1 MTGYDNL
8 RRLPSSVNPDK
19 PTRRERAQATR
30 RRILDAA
37 YDLFVERGFT
47 GTRMADVAERA
58 GVAVQ
63 TVYFT
68 FHTKAALLEAC
79 DERAVLGDDDPLPPQ
94 EQPFWRAMLEAPTG
108 QEAVRHFAEG
118 VGAIETRVAKL
129 KQVIAAA
136 THDPDAR
143 AILARSEQLR
153 RTGFREAVE
162 HLARAYGLRNGLDV
176 ERATDILLTVGD
188 SSVYCSLVHD
198 YGWQHEDYVEWLAD
212 SVSGML
218 LRPHG

>member
-1 MTGYDNL
+1 VTDYG
-8 RRLPSSVNPDK
+8 RLGRLSASVNPGK

-30 RRILDAA
+30 SRILDAA

-47 GTRMADVAERA
+47 GTRMADIAERA

-79 DERAVLGDDDPLPPQ
+79 DARAVMGKDDPLPPEQ
-94 EQPFWRAMLEAPTG
+94 QPFWRAMIEAPTG
-108 QEAVRHFAEG
+108 PVAVRHFVEG
-118 VGAIETRVAKL
+118 LAAIEMRVAKL
-129 KQVIAAA
+129 KQVISAA

-143 AILARSEQLR
+143 AILARSEELR
-153 RTGFREAVE
+153 RAGFREAVE
-162 HLARAYGLRNGLDV
+162 HFATAYGLRDGLDIG
-176 ERATDILLTVGD
+176 RATDILLTVGD

-198 YGWQHEDYVEWLAD
+198 YGWEHEAFVEWLAD
-212 SVSGML
+212 AVSSML
-218 LRPHG
+218 LRPPG

>member
-1 MTGYDNL
+1 MTDYGNL
-8 RRLPSSVNPDK
+8 RRLPAAVNPDK

-68 FHTKAALLEAC
+68 FHTKAGLLEAC
-79 DERAVLGDDDPLPPQ
+79 DARAVMGDDEPLPPQ
-94 EQPFWRAMLEAPTG
+94 EQPFWRAMIEAPTG
-108 QEAVRHFAEG
+108 PEAVRHFIEG
-118 VGAIETRVAKL
+118 LAAIEMQAARL
-129 KQVIAAA
+129 KQVISAA
-136 THDPDAR
+136 THDPDVM
-143 AILARSEQLR
+143 AISAGSEQLR
-153 RTGFREAVE
+153 RAGFREAVE
-162 HLARAYGLRNGLDV
+162 HFAAYGLREGLDI

-198 YGWQHEDYVEWLAD
+198 YGWQHEAFVDWLAD
-212 SVSGML
+212 SVSDML
-218 LRPHG
+218 LPPQR

>member
-1 MTGYDNL
+1 MTDYGNV
-8 RRLPSSVNPDK
+8 RRLSASVNPDQ

-47 GTRMADVAERA
+47 GTRMVDVAERA

-79 DERAVLGDDDPLPPQ
+79 DERAVMGDDDPLPPQ
-94 EQPFWRAMLEAPTG
+94 EQPFWRAMIEAPTG
-108 QEAVRHFAEG
+108 PQAVRHFVEG
-118 VGAIETRVAKL
+118 LGAIEMRVAKL
-129 KQVIAAA
+129 KRVISAA
-136 THDPDAR
+136 THDPDVM
-143 AILARSEQLR
+143 AILTRSEQLR
-153 RTGFREAVE
+153 RAGFREAVT
-162 HLARAYGLRNGLDV
+162 HFADAYGLRAGLGI

-198 YGWQHEDYVEWLAD
+198 YGWPHDDFVDWLAD
-212 SVSGML
+212 SLSAML
-218 LRPHG
+218 L

>member
-1 MTGYDNL
+1 MADYDNL
-8 RRLPSSVNPDK
+8 RRLPASVNPDK

-47 GTRMADVAERA
+47 GTRMADVADRA

-79 DERAVLGDDDPLPPQ
+79 DARAVMGDDDPLPPQ
-94 EQPFWRAMLEAPTG
+94 EQPFWREMIEAPTG
-108 QEAVRHFAEG
+108 QEAVRHFVEG
-118 VGAIETRVAKL
+118 LGAIEMRVAKL
-129 KQVIAAA
+129 DMVISAA
-136 THDPDAR
+136 THDPDAM
-143 AILARSEQLR
+143 AILVRSEQLR
-153 RTGFREAVE
+153 RAGFREAVE
-162 HLARAYGLRNGLDV
+162 HFATAYGLRDGLDI
-176 ERATDILLTVGD
+176 ERATNILLTVGD
-188 SSVYCSLVHD
+188 SSVYCRLVHD
-198 YGWQHEDYVEWLAD
+198 YGWQHEDFVEWLAD

-218 LRPHG
+218 LRPQG